1 MGFEVKK
8 NVFMGVAVF
17 ALALLTIGA
26 EAAYAQ
32 GFDFGSGRNFRSEEE
47 TWMSRWGSIIASR

>member
-1 MGFEVKK
+1 MGLEVKK

-32 GFDFGSGRNFRSEEE
+32 GFDFGSGRNFR
-47 TWMSRWGSIIASR
+47 